1 MDKQSCSGISL
12 EDGWYQQ
19 STAFKNQQV
28 NLELSAISSDHN
40 YCRVPSKQVE
50 CQSRLGAQ
58 ECNRLIRLETSSERL
73 FENNQTLKNPISRS
87 VCLQAVSPASTIYDM
102 EAISKQFCNR
112 CNAAGL
118 QHNVCFCIPPFSFII
133 WVINKVLRENVEA
146 MILVTSTWQTQPW
159 HTLLL
164 RMSIQCPL
172 LLPARRG
179 KLQEN
184 LGNGRNFK
192 QCSKT
197 YLHVQETRLY
207 CRLRI
212 GLQQVS

>member
-1 MDKQSCSGISL
+1 MQD
-12 EDGWYQQ
+12 
-19 STAFKNQQV
+19 
-28 NLELSAISSDHN
+28 SSDWKLHQKV
-40 YCRVPSKQVE
+40 YLKITKLLRTPSVGLFA
-50 CQSRLGAQ
+50 SRLCHQ
-58 ECNRLIRLETSSERL
+58 LPQYMTWKPDPNSSATDAMQQDWNTM
-73 FENNQTLKNPISRS
+73 F
-87 VCLQAVSPASTIYDM
+87 AFA
-102 EAISKQFCNR
+102 F
-112 CNAAGL
+112 
-118 QHNVCFCIPPFSFII
+118 PPFSFII

-164 RMSIQCPL
+164 RMSIQRPL

>member
-1 MDKQSCSGISL
+1 MALKFAILAFTKNLSHLTIHVQVDKQSCSGISL
-12 EDGWYQQ
+12 EDGQYQQ

-87 VCLQAVSPASTIYDM
+87 VCLQAVSPTSTIYDM
-102 EAISKQFCNR
+102 EPYPSSSATDAMQQDWNTMF
-112 CNAAGL
+112 AFA
-118 QHNVCFCIPPFSFII
+118 FPPFSFII

-164 RMSIQCPL
+164 RMSIQHPL

-179 KLQEN
+179 KSQEN

-192 QCSKT
+192 
-197 YLHVQETRLY
+197 
-207 CRLRI
+207 
-212 GLQQVS
+212 